1 MRTAL
6 FILLASAANLA
17 APPAFT
23 ERDYFDA
30 QVAQCV
36 EDHNDRGPLAPDIG
50 TSCPGQCLEPESYCL
65 RAIASGCSD
74 PDDYSYA
81 TECR

>member
-23 ERDYFDA
+23 ERDWFDT

-36 EDHNDRGPLAPDIG
+36 EDHHDRGPLAPDINTTISDG
-50 TSCPGQCLEPESYCL
+50 ENPESYCL